1 MAVAIAYFV
10 FERVDF
16 RYDGCFIKS
25 LFKFLAKK
33 QYLKVH
39 KLVFTNLNTIEWNRL
54 PAYEN
59 TLHVNEKKIHIGLN
73 IQYVY

>member
-1 MAVAIAYFV
+1 MSLLWQWQLHILCLNESILDTMDV
-10 FERVDF
+10 
-16 RYDGCFIKS
+16 FIKS

-54 PAYEN
+54 PAYE
-59 TLHVNEKKIHIGLN
+59 TLYMWMKKK
-73 IQYVY
+73 YT